1 MQSSD
6 LLLTVAQ
13 IAVGLAGFSAI
24 IVTLNPKPIR
34 EWDVTDR
41 LNLRL
46 LIQVSF
52 VVLFF
57 SLLPFILA
65 VPFEIEDA
73 WFYGLWLYGLYH
85 VVDVSSFL
93 LGMTKETPSIFR
105 ASAFVG
111 VFVAVSQVGAA
122 LLGTPK
128 LRETAYVATLG
139 WHLYI
144 IFMAFVL
151 LLDQL
156 RKNA

>member
-6 LLLTVAQ
+6 LLLAVAQ
-13 IAVGLAGFSAI
+13 IAIGLAGFSAI

-52 VVLFF
+52 AVLFF

-65 VPFEIEDA
+65 VPFGIEVS

-93 LGMTKETPSIFR
+93 FGMTKETPSIFR
-105 ASAFVG
+105 TTAFVG
-111 VFVAVSQVGAA
+111 VFVAASQVGVA
-122 LLGTPK
+122 LLGTPI

-139 WHLYI
+139 WHLCV

-151 LLDQL
+151 LLYQL